1 MWGCPLIANHAESAE
16 CKHNPPSSFL
26 LPLHSLPLS
35 FPLSLSPLVPF
46 PPLPSLLHNPNPQA
60 INVHATWIVSTKS
73 TTRPHTAVFVPST
86 LGQDLSCSTWVFSFP
101 THSPLISFPFL
112 VCFSSPL
119 LPCSLSPLSPCNNNH
134 YSTWIVST
142 RSATILHTHSWILIL
157 CLLERKLS
165 CSGLFESSA
174 KLTVNLL
181 CGLGERGLGWVLCE
195 RFQLVEMRMDRVKK
209 VKVARAVKERGRK
222 REKRL

>member
-1 MWGCPLIANHAESAE
+1 MLNQQNVSITPLPPFFCPCTLSLSHS
-16 CKHNPPSSFL
+16 PSLSL
-26 LPLHSLPLS
+26 LW
-35 FPLSLSPLVPF
+35 SLSPLSLLSYTILILKQSMFMPHESSVQKVLRDHTQLFLFPVHLDKICLVAHESSAFLLVVPWS
-46 PPLPSLLHNPNPQA
+46 LSPSL
-60 INVHATWIVSTKS
+60 
-73 TTRPHTAVFVPST
+73 FV
-86 LGQDLSCSTWVFSFP
+86 LALLCS
-101 THSPLISFPFL
+101 LA
-112 VCFSSPL
+112 
-119 LPCSLSPLSPCNNNH
+119 LSPLSPCNNNH

-142 RSATILHTHSWILIL
+142 RSATILHTHRWILIL

-209 VKVARAVKERGRK
+209 VKVARAAKERGGRG
-222 REKRL
+222 RN